1 MWCRLGNRLSPWS
14 LPTPLPL
21 PPRLLRIGM
30 GVIAGSLPPRPSLP
44 PSLHAIQLLLVR
56 MILRDL
62 PVMGGTVIVR
72 RTIGNLM
79 MAMVRTDVGMIPGI
93 VTRSMLRVRSRVH
106 PGGGRTVRRHQR
118 TGLALVTAP
127 NRLRPPGPV
136 RILVLTDRTG
146 RLRPGILPGPRAL
159 LPRGLTLR

>member
-1 MWCRLGNRLSPWS
+1 MWCRLGSRLSPQS

-30 GVIAGSLPPRPSLP
+30 RVITGSLPPRPSLP
-44 PSLHAIQLLLVR
+44 PSLHAIQCLLVR

-62 PVMGGTVIVR
+62 PVMGRTVIVR
-72 RTIGNLM
+72 RMIGSLM
-79 MAMVRTDVGMIPGI
+79 MAVVRTDVGMIPEI
-93 VTRSMLRVRSRVH
+93 VTRSMLRVRSKVH
-106 PGGGRTVRRHQR
+106 PDEGRTVRRHQR
-118 TGLALVTAP
+118 TGLALTTVP

-136 RILVLTDRTG
+136 RIPVLTDRTG

-159 LPRGLTLR
+159 LPRGPTLR